1 MLVVVAVA
9 YGGWQGWKAAVPA
22 YRSWK
27 QQRALAQAK
36 EFIEKRDPQNAK
48 MALDVALTTAPGNPD
63 AWRMAA
69 TLLEQVGAPQAMK
82 LRRQVTIMDP
92 DSAEDA
98 AAFVMCALQFRDLNT
113 ARDAL
118 SAMSPELARQKPAL
132 KAALAYALTTDDKPV
147 ADLLLDTLKA
157 QSPDDQQLRLTQA
170 FLRLRHPRED
180 ARDAAR
186 GELLQIAAA
195 NPKLASIIYREFGA
209 QEVRARNYPEAKK
222 WFTKLLATPDATFE
236 DQLHVANIAL
246 LVDGQPF
253 ATVFAD
259 VAPKAA
265 ASPQAGLTLLQWLL
279 VQQKADEAE
288 RWLATLPK
296 ETLQLPRYRAVLG
309 DIAIQRKDWTRLE
322 QLLREGALGEVKDET
337 VQLAFSAK
345 ALDTAGK
352 TNLRREIWQVALES
366 TQRQLGPLSI
376 LRRLA
381 TAWEWTDEA
390 EQTLWAITSSFPDQT
405 WAYQALMASYRE
417 HKNTRGLQNVL
428 SLLRQNNPGV
438 ARYDHDWALLT
449 LLIEPNST
457 WTPAKDM
464 LKQLHAANPT
474 HPNYV
479 TGYAFALAQANRGDE
494 ALAVL
499 KGLPEAERNLPSRL
513 PLIAYVYGVARAK
526 TEFAAVEQ
534 LATDVDYLPEE
545 RQLFMAGR
553 EALDRKPLKF
563 SSGAERKNAAPTA
576 GSRP

>member
-1 MLVVVAVA
+1 MLVIVALA
-9 YGGWQGWKAAVPA
+9 YGAWQGWKSGLPA
-22 YRSWK
+22 YKRWK
-27 QQRALAQAK
+27 QQRALDQAK
-36 EFIEKRDPQNAK
+36 QFIEKRDPQNAK
-48 MALDVALTTAPGNPD
+48 MALDVALTTAPGNPE

-82 LRRQVTIMDP
+82 LRRQVTVMEP

-118 SAMSPELARQKPAL
+118 SSMTPELARQKPAL
-132 KAALAYALTTDDKPV
+132 KAALAYALTMDDKPV
-147 ADLLLDTLKA
+147 ADLLLDTLKTEN
-157 QSPDDQQLRLTQA
+157 PDDLQLRLTQA
-170 FLRLRHPRED
+170 LLRLRHPRVE

-195 NPKLASIIYREFGA
+195 NSKLASIIYREFGA

-222 WFTKLLATPDATFE
+222 WFAKLLATPDASFE

-253 ATVFAD
+253 ATVFAGL
-259 VAPKAA
+259 APKAA
-265 ASPQAGLTLLQWLL
+265 ASPQAGLTFLQWLL
-279 VQQKADEAE
+279 VQRKADDAE

-322 QLLREGALGEVKDET
+322 QLLREGALGDVKAET
-337 VQLAFSAK
+337 VKLAFSAK
-345 ALDTAGK
+345 ALDAAGK
-352 TNLRREIWQVALES
+352 TNLRREIWQVTLES
-366 TQRQLGPLSI
+366 TQRQLGPLTI

-381 TAWEWTDEA
+381 AAWEWTDEA

-428 SLLRQNNPGV
+428 TVLRQNNPGV
-438 ARYDHDWALLT
+438 PRYDHDWALLT

-457 WTPAKDM
+457 WTPAKEL
-464 LKQLHAANPT
+464 LKQLHTTDPAQPNFAA
-474 HPNYV
+474 
-479 TGYAFALAQANRGDE
+479 GYAFALAQANRGDE
-494 ALAVL
+494 ALAVV
-499 KGLPEAERNLPSRL
+499 KKMSDGDRTFAPRL
-513 PLIAYVYGVARAK
+513 PLLAYVYGVARARA
-526 TEFAAVEQ
+526 EFATVEQ
-534 LATDVDYLPEE
+534 LAKDVDYLPEE

-553 EALDRKPLKF
+553 EALDRKPVKF
-563 SSGAERKNAAPTA
+563 SSGTERKSATPTA